1 MIMDI
6 RRTPDIR
13 KKVAIRIRVGKDV
26 PFGGRR
32 NRLMYQQQGEEEAME
47 MYFGKDDEY

>member
-6 RRTPDIR
+6 RRTPDVR
-13 KKVAIRIRVGKDV
+13 KIGMVRIKVGKDV
-26 PFGGRR
+26 PFGGKR